1 VRVLLDTHTLIW
13 AKISPGSLSR
23 HVAEIMA
30 DPLNEIFVSAATA
43 WEIATKVR
51 LGKLP
56 GADSLERDFLETMED
71 SGYTL
76 LPIEAESALRAGRLI
91 ADHGD
96 PFDRIIAAQALAM
109 DIPVLSTDTKLDAFG
124 VRRLW

>member
-13 AKISPGSLSR
+13 AKISPASLSR
-23 HVAEIMA
+23 QVAQIMA

-56 GADSLERDFLETMED
+56 GADSLERDFLETVED

-96 PFDRIIAAQALAM
+96 PFDRMIAAQALAM
-109 DIPVLSTDTKLDAFG
+109 DIPVLSTDTKLDLFG

>member
-1 VRVLLDTHTLIW
+1 MRVLLDTHTLIW
-13 AKISPGSLSR
+13 AKVSPESLSR
-23 HVAEIMA
+23 QVAQIMA
-30 DPLNEIFVSAATA
+30 DPRNEIFVSAASA

-56 GADSLERDFLETMED
+56 GAEDLERGFLETMEE

-76 LPIEAESALRAGRLI
+76 MSIDAESALRAGRLI
-91 ADHGD
+91 EDHGD
-96 PFDRIIAAQALAM
+96 PFDRMIAAHALAM
-109 DIPVLSTDTKLDAFG
+109 DIPVLSKDPKLDVFG